1 MYRVSLNGMIKMI
14 NFCFFLIFME
24 LVQHFVI
31 GFALRIVCKKKLTET
46 KRVNKPVKSLNSSY
60 K

>member
-1 MYRVSLNGMIKMI
+1 MIKMI